1 MDYSQFVES
10 VRELRGR
17 GYDMEDAVH
26 IAIRRLE
33 EDSPIRGYLL
43 SKEAEV
49 YRLCI
54 TEYDEKKDREL
65 FRKDCLEEGRAEG
78 ADRLGRLMS
87 ALKEEGR
94 VDDAFKAAENS
105 SYREQLFKEFG
116 ID

>member
-1 MDYSQFVES
+1 
-10 VRELRGR
+10 
-17 GYDMEDAVH
+17 
-26 IAIRRLE
+26 LE

>member
-78 ADRLGRLMS
+78 ADRMARLVEMLLKAGRT
-87 ALKEEGR
+87 
-94 VDDAFKAAENS
+94 DDLQKAS
-105 SYREQLFKEFG
+105 TDPVYREQLFKEFG
-116 ID
+116 IA